1 MAKGIEKLPIQT
13 GGWGASVEDDRQS
26 TVILGWESL
35 EVREL
40 ATIMLRK
47 LVTAIPISIDVDA
60 QLEQPYGE
68 CHEWCGWCKSEES
81 AGTPGTPGAL

>member
-47 LVTAIPISIDVDA
+47 LVNNACSST
-60 QLEQPYGE
+60 
-68 CHEWCGWCKSEES
+68 
-81 AGTPGTPGAL
+81 

>member
-1 MAKGIEKLPIQT
+1 MAKGIEELPIQT

-40 ATIMLRK
+40 AAIMLRK
-47 LVTAIPISIDVDA
+47 LVNNALLFNVDI
-60 QLEQPYGE
+60 QEHRRGQPVDWRGDR
-68 CHEWCGWCKSEES
+68 GVEETRGS
-81 AGTPGTPGAL
+81 